1 MYKLIKI
8 IEGGSGPQLFQTDS
22 VLALPTKNGAKLL
35 DLTNPRTESF
45 VAQMDT
51 QLLRVQSFDGTLFL
65 GGNATFMVKDGQ
77 TQTYPVY
84 ILHKLGSHHF
94 FTNHTVNWTTNYA
107 TFNLMEYPHRMI
119 RTIEEGCCYAIS
131 NDKQAFYTVQDKDY
145 QRQDIVSIELK
156 TGQELW
162 RHSVA
167 DLPLTYDNQRQL
179 DVPVQTGRLSYADER
194 HVWVGL
200 SSLQFLVLDAK
211 TGERIKLFGE
221 PLTRS
226 NIFLP
231 DGRLRPD
238 SVQSIP
244 GFGYQ
249 DLSNRQLLYLGL
261 QGLWTFNLDTF
272 AITYTDLTEEF
283 RKANVQSLGTIVFD
297 TDYIYFFD
305 KQPFGSNPI
314 CKVAALDRHS
324 LRVVWQHD
332 FWPNSM
338 PMDIKLAGRYLF
350 VLDSTGTLHIF
361 ERES

>member
-1 MYKLIKI
+1 M
-8 IEGGSGPQLFQTDS
+8 
-22 VLALPTKNGAKLL
+22 
-35 DLTNPRTESF
+35 R
-45 VAQMDT
+45 
-51 QLLRVQSFDGTLFL
+51 
-65 GGNATFMVKDGQ
+65 
-77 TQTYPVY
+77 
-84 ILHKLGSHHF
+84 
-94 FTNHTVNWTTNYA
+94 
-107 TFNLMEYPHRMI
+107 YPHELI
-119 RTIEEGCCYAIS
+119 RTVEETCGYAIS
-131 NDKQAFYTVQDKDY
+131 NDKQAFYTVQDKSY
-145 QRQDIVSIELK
+145 QRQDIVSIELN

-211 TGERIKLFGE
+211 TGERIKLLGE
-221 PLTRS
+221 PLTRG

-249 DLSNRQLLYLGL
+249 DLTNKQLLYLGL

-272 AITYTDLTEEF
+272 AITYTDLTQEF
-283 RKANVQSLGTIVFD
+283 REANVQSLGTIVFD
-297 TDYIYFFD
+297 TNYIYFFD

-314 CKVAALDRHS
+314 CKVAALDRRS

-332 FWPNSM
+332 FWPTSM
-338 PMDIKLAGRYLF
+338 PMDIKLAGQYLF
-350 VLDSTGTLHIF
+350 VLDSVGTLHIF

>member
-8 IEGGSGPQLFQTDS
+8 IEGGSGPQLFQADS
-22 VLALPTKNGAKLL
+22 VLALPTKNGAKLI
-35 DLTNPRTESF
+35 DITNPRIESF
-45 VAQMDT
+45 VVQMDT

-65 GGNATFMVKDGQ
+65 GGNVTFMVKDGQ

-119 RTIEEGCCYAIS
+119 RTIEEGCCYVIS
-131 NDKQAFYTVQDKDY
+131 NDKQAFYTVQDKSY

-156 TGQELW
+156 TGKELW

-167 DLPLTYDNQRQL
+167 DLPLTYDLMLRQ
-179 DVPVQTGRLSYADER
+179 DVPVKTGLFSYADENR
-194 HVWVGL
+194 IWVGL
-200 SSLQFLVLDAK
+200 SNTQIMVLNAQ
-211 TGERIKLFGE
+211 TGQRIALIGSPINKENYFQSDGSIR
-221 PLTRS
+221 PFS
-226 NIFLP
+226 ANNIP
-231 DGRLRPD
+231 PYGYPD
-238 SVQSIP
+238 S
-244 GFGYQ
+244 
-249 DLSNRQLLYLGL
+249 SNRQLLALGSDAL
-261 QGLWTFNLDTF
+261 QTINLDTF

-283 RKANVQSLGTIVFD
+283 RKTNVQSLGTIVFD

-314 CKVAALDRHS
+314 CKVAALDRRS

-350 VLDSTGTLHIF
+350 VLDSTGNLHIF